1 MPILAAPLPHTPH
14 CLPAYGH
21 WIRRSWHA
29 IVSRRPSRVTS
40 LCARIC
46 RKNKNSRI
54 RELHSDSPS
63 TRGAS
68 FTSVVQI
75 PMIVGILLRTLRS
88 FHHQLVKGSR
98 RGLPSVEHG
107 DPPFLSSDSC
117 SVVQIPMIVGI
128 LLRTLRSF
136 HHQLVKGSRRGLP
149 SVEHGDPPFLSSDS
163 CEMPAIRQN
172 LTFCLFVLPFTICPH
187 IRIFSAHSKHN
198 MDTANGTR
206 QRSRPI
212 GKHTEPANTKG
223 PSRSWG
229 LPLRCPLRDSNP
241 GHSD

>member
-21 WIRRSWHA
+21 WIRRSRHA

-75 PMIVGILLRTLRS
+75 PMIVGILLR
-88 FHHQLVKGSR
+88 
-98 RGLPSVEHG
+98 P
-107 DPPFLSSDSC
+107 
-117 SVVQIPMIVGI
+117 
-128 LLRTLRSF
+128 LRSF

-163 CEMPAIRQN
+163 CEMPVIRQN

>member
-117 SVVQIPMIVGI
+117 
-128 LLRTLRSF
+128 
-136 HHQLVKGSRRGLP
+136 
-149 SVEHGDPPFLSSDS
+149 
-163 CEMPAIRQN
+163 EMPVIRQN

-212 GKHTEPANTKG
+212 GKHTAPANTKG

>member
-75 PMIVGILLRTLRS
+75 PMT
-88 FHHQLVKGSR
+88 
-98 RGLPSVEHG
+98 
-107 DPPFLSSDSC
+107 
-117 SVVQIPMIVGI
+117 VGI

-163 CEMPAIRQN
+163 CEMPVIRQN

>member
-98 RGLPSVEHG
+98 RGLPSA
-107 DPPFLSSDSC
+107 
-117 SVVQIPMIVGI
+117 
-128 LLRTLRSF
+128 
-136 HHQLVKGSRRGLP
+136 
-149 SVEHGDPPFLSSDS
+149 EHGDPPFLSSDS
-163 CEMPAIRQN
+163 CEMPVIRQN

>member
-117 SVVQIPMIVGI
+117 
-128 LLRTLRSF
+128 
-136 HHQLVKGSRRGLP
+136 
-149 SVEHGDPPFLSSDS
+149 
-163 CEMPAIRQN
+163 EMPAIRQN

-212 GKHTEPANTKG
+212 GKHTEPANTKD

>member
-117 SVVQIPMIVGI
+117 
-128 LLRTLRSF
+128 
-136 HHQLVKGSRRGLP
+136 
-149 SVEHGDPPFLSSDS
+149 
-163 CEMPAIRQN
+163 EMPVIRQN

-212 GKHTEPANTKG
+212 GKHTEPANTKLG
-223 PSRSWG
+223 SSIEVPPQG
-229 LPLRCPLRDSNP
+229 LEPWTL
-241 GHSD
+241 

>member
-40 LCARIC
+40 LGARIC

-117 SVVQIPMIVGI
+117 
-128 LLRTLRSF
+128 
-136 HHQLVKGSRRGLP
+136 
-149 SVEHGDPPFLSSDS
+149 
-163 CEMPAIRQN
+163 EMPVIRQN

>member
-117 SVVQIPMIVGI
+117 EMPVIRQSLTFVCSFCPSQYAHIYEYFLPTASTIW
-128 LLRTLRSF
+128 TLR
-136 HHQLVKGSRRGLP
+136 
-149 SVEHGDPPFLSSDS
+149 
-163 CEMPAIRQN
+163 MA
-172 LTFCLFVLPFTICPH
+172 
-187 IRIFSAHSKHN
+187 
-198 MDTANGTR
+198 
-206 QRSRPI
+206 
-212 GKHTEPANTKG
+212 PANDPG
-223 PSRSWG
+223 PSGNTPNRQIRKAPAEAG
-229 LPLRCPLRDSNP
+229 VF
-241 GHSD
+241 H

>member
-117 SVVQIPMIVGI
+117 
-128 LLRTLRSF
+128 
-136 HHQLVKGSRRGLP
+136 
-149 SVEHGDPPFLSSDS
+149 
-163 CEMPAIRQN
+163 EMPVIRQN

-241 GHSD
+241 GHAD

>member
-98 RGLPSVEHG
+98 H
-107 DPPFLSSDSC
+107 
-117 SVVQIPMIVGI
+117 
-128 LLRTLRSF
+128 
-136 HHQLVKGSRRGLP
+136 GLP

-163 CEMPAIRQN
+163 CEMPVIRQN

>member
-1 MPILAAPLPHTPH
+1 MPILEAPLPHTPH

-117 SVVQIPMIVGI
+117 
-128 LLRTLRSF
+128 
-136 HHQLVKGSRRGLP
+136 
-149 SVEHGDPPFLSSDS
+149 
-163 CEMPAIRQN
+163 EMPVIRQN

>member
-117 SVVQIPMIVGI
+117 
-128 LLRTLRSF
+128 
-136 HHQLVKGSRRGLP
+136 
-149 SVEHGDPPFLSSDS
+149 
-163 CEMPAIRQN
+163 EMPAIRQN

-212 GKHTEPANTKG
+212 GKHAEPANTKG

>member
-117 SVVQIPMIVGI
+117 
-128 LLRTLRSF
+128 
-136 HHQLVKGSRRGLP
+136 
-149 SVEHGDPPFLSSDS
+149 
-163 CEMPAIRQN
+163 EMPVIRQN

-229 LPLRCPLRDSNP
+229 RPLRCPLRDSNP

>member
-75 PMIVGILLRTLRS
+75 PMIG
-88 FHHQLVKGSR
+88 
-98 RGLPSVEHG
+98 
-107 DPPFLSSDSC
+107 
-117 SVVQIPMIVGI
+117 GI

-163 CEMPAIRQN
+163 CEMPVIRQN

>member
-14 CLPAYGH
+14 CLPAYGN

-117 SVVQIPMIVGI
+117 
-128 LLRTLRSF
+128 
-136 HHQLVKGSRRGLP
+136 
-149 SVEHGDPPFLSSDS
+149 
-163 CEMPAIRQN
+163 EMPVIRQN

>member
-107 DPPFLSSDSC
+107 DP
-117 SVVQIPMIVGI
+117 
-128 LLRTLRSF
+128 T
-136 HHQLVKGSRRGLP
+136 
-149 SVEHGDPPFLSSDS
+149 FLSSDS
-163 CEMPAIRQN
+163 CEMPVIRQN

>member
-117 SVVQIPMIVGI
+117 
-128 LLRTLRSF
+128 
-136 HHQLVKGSRRGLP
+136 
-149 SVEHGDPPFLSSDS
+149 
-163 CEMPAIRQN
+163 EMPVIRQN

-206 QRSRPI
+206 QRSRPS

>member
-46 RKNKNSRI
+46 RQNKNSRI

-117 SVVQIPMIVGI
+117 
-128 LLRTLRSF
+128 
-136 HHQLVKGSRRGLP
+136 
-149 SVEHGDPPFLSSDS
+149 
-163 CEMPAIRQN
+163 EMPVIRQN

>member
-117 SVVQIPMIVGI
+117 
-128 LLRTLRSF
+128 
-136 HHQLVKGSRRGLP
+136 
-149 SVEHGDPPFLSSDS
+149 
-163 CEMPAIRQN
+163 EMPVIRQN

-212 GKHTEPANTKG
+212 GKHTEPANTNG

>member
-88 FHHQLVKGSR
+88 FQ
-98 RGLPSVEHG
+98 
-107 DPPFLSSDSC
+107 
-117 SVVQIPMIVGI
+117 
-128 LLRTLRSF
+128 
-136 HHQLVKGSRRGLP
+136 HQLVKGSRRGLP

-163 CEMPAIRQN
+163 CEMPVIRQN

>member
-1 MPILAAPLPHTPH
+1 MPMLAAPLPHTPH

-117 SVVQIPMIVGI
+117 
-128 LLRTLRSF
+128 
-136 HHQLVKGSRRGLP
+136 K
-149 SVEHGDPPFLSSDS
+149 
-163 CEMPAIRQN
+163 MPVIRQN

>member
-117 SVVQIPMIVGI
+117 
-128 LLRTLRSF
+128 
-136 HHQLVKGSRRGLP
+136 
-149 SVEHGDPPFLSSDS
+149 
-163 CEMPAIRQN
+163 EMPVLRQN

>member
-117 SVVQIPMIVGI
+117 
-128 LLRTLRSF
+128 
-136 HHQLVKGSRRGLP
+136 
-149 SVEHGDPPFLSSDS
+149 
-163 CEMPAIRQN
+163 EMPVIRQN

-229 LPLRCPLRDSNP
+229 LPLRCLNQEINILRFTEDANP
-241 GHSD
+241 GVSHSAANCPVLPACGHSAR

>member
-117 SVVQIPMIVGI
+117 
-128 LLRTLRSF
+128 
-136 HHQLVKGSRRGLP
+136 
-149 SVEHGDPPFLSSDS
+149 
-163 CEMPAIRQN
+163 EMRAIRQN

>member
-117 SVVQIPMIVGI
+117 
-128 LLRTLRSF
+128 
-136 HHQLVKGSRRGLP
+136 
-149 SVEHGDPPFLSSDS
+149 
-163 CEMPAIRQN
+163 EMPVIRQN

-241 GHSD
+241 GHSY

>member
-1 MPILAAPLPHTPH
+1 MPILAGPLPHTPH

-117 SVVQIPMIVGI
+117 
-128 LLRTLRSF
+128 
-136 HHQLVKGSRRGLP
+136 
-149 SVEHGDPPFLSSDS
+149 
-163 CEMPAIRQN
+163 EMPVIRQN

>member
-117 SVVQIPMIVGI
+117 
-128 LLRTLRSF
+128 
-136 HHQLVKGSRRGLP
+136 
-149 SVEHGDPPFLSSDS
+149 
-163 CEMPAIRQN
+163 EMPVIRQN

-198 MDTANGTR
+198 MDAANGTR

>member
-1 MPILAAPLPHTPH
+1 MATGFAGRGMPSYR
-14 CLPAYGH
+14 C
-21 WIRRSWHA
+21 
-29 IVSRRPSRVTS
+29 RPSRVTS

-46 RKNKNSRI
+46 RKNKTREFA
-54 RELHSDSPS
+54 ELHSDSPS

-117 SVVQIPMIVGI
+117 
-128 LLRTLRSF
+128 
-136 HHQLVKGSRRGLP
+136 
-149 SVEHGDPPFLSSDS
+149 
-163 CEMPAIRQN
+163 EMPVIRQN

>member
-117 SVVQIPMIVGI
+117 
-128 LLRTLRSF
+128 
-136 HHQLVKGSRRGLP
+136 
-149 SVEHGDPPFLSSDS
+149 
-163 CEMPAIRQN
+163 EMPVIRQN

-206 QRSRPI
+206 QRYRPI

>member
-117 SVVQIPMIVGI
+117 
-128 LLRTLRSF
+128 
-136 HHQLVKGSRRGLP
+136 
-149 SVEHGDPPFLSSDS
+149 
-163 CEMPAIRQN
+163 EMPVIRQN

-229 LPLRCPLRDSNP
+229 LPLVPLRDSNP

>member
-117 SVVQIPMIVGI
+117 
-128 LLRTLRSF
+128 
-136 HHQLVKGSRRGLP
+136 
-149 SVEHGDPPFLSSDS
+149 
-163 CEMPAIRQN
+163 EMPVIR
-172 LTFCLFVLPFTICPH
+172 
-187 IRIFSAHSKHN
+187 HN
-198 MDTANGTR
+198 MPTYTNIFCPQQAQYGHCEWHPPTIPAHR
-206 QRSRPI
+206 ETHRTGKYERPQPKLGSSI
-212 GKHTEPANTKG
+212 EVPPQGLEPWT
-223 PSRSWG
+223 
-229 LPLRCPLRDSNP
+229 L
-241 GHSD
+241 

>member
-117 SVVQIPMIVGI
+117 
-128 LLRTLRSF
+128 
-136 HHQLVKGSRRGLP
+136 
-149 SVEHGDPPFLSSDS
+149 
-163 CEMPAIRQN
+163 EMPVIRQN

-187 IRIFSAHSKHN
+187 IRIFSAHCKHN

>member
-117 SVVQIPMIVGI
+117 
-128 LLRTLRSF
+128 
-136 HHQLVKGSRRGLP
+136 
-149 SVEHGDPPFLSSDS
+149 
-163 CEMPAIRQN
+163 EMPVIRQN

-229 LPLRCPLRDSNP
+229 LPLRCPSGTRTLDTLIKSQML
-241 GHSD
+241 

>member
-1 MPILAAPLPHTPH
+1 MPILAAPLPHTSH

-117 SVVQIPMIVGI
+117 
-128 LLRTLRSF
+128 
-136 HHQLVKGSRRGLP
+136 
-149 SVEHGDPPFLSSDS
+149 
-163 CEMPAIRQN
+163 EMPVIRQN

-198 MDTANGTR
+198 MNTANGTR

>member
-107 DPPFLSSDSC
+107 DPP
-117 SVVQIPMIVGI
+117 V
-128 LLRTLRSF
+128 
-136 HHQLVKGSRRGLP
+136 
-149 SVEHGDPPFLSSDS
+149 LSSDS
-163 CEMPAIRQN
+163 CEMPVIRQN

>member
-88 FHHQLVKGSR
+88 FHHQLVKGR
-98 RGLPSVEHG
+98 
-107 DPPFLSSDSC
+107 
-117 SVVQIPMIVGI
+117 
-128 LLRTLRSF
+128 
-136 HHQLVKGSRRGLP
+136 RRGLP

-163 CEMPAIRQN
+163 CEMPVIRQN

>member
-54 RELHSDSPS
+54 RDLHSDSPS

-117 SVVQIPMIVGI
+117 
-128 LLRTLRSF
+128 
-136 HHQLVKGSRRGLP
+136 
-149 SVEHGDPPFLSSDS
+149 
-163 CEMPAIRQN
+163 EMPVIRQN

>member
-98 RGLPSVEHG
+98 RGLPSVEH
-107 DPPFLSSDSC
+107 D
-117 SVVQIPMIVGI
+117 
-128 LLRTLRSF
+128 
-136 HHQLVKGSRRGLP
+136 
-149 SVEHGDPPFLSSDS
+149 DPPFLSSDS
-163 CEMPAIRQN
+163 CEMPVIRQN